1 MIGTKLGPYEIT
13 EEIGKGGM
21 ATVYRAYQPSM
32 DRHVAVK
39 VIRASMLG
47 DSVGRDRFTRE
58 AKLVAKLEHPHLLP
72 VYDFDG
78 AHDPPYI
85 VMRFLEGGTLK
96 QVMDAD
102 PLPPEELL
110 YMLRQVATA
119 LDYAHRQGVVHRDL
133 KPSNIMIDREG
144 NAFVADFGIARVTDA
159 AKDLTGTG
167 NVIGTPGYMAPEQAR
182 GKAEVDGRAD
192 VYSLGVIAFE
202 LLAGRGPYD
211 RESAVDE
218 LMAHLQ
224 EPVPDITEFNAEL
237 SPEVN
242 EVSQRA
248 LAKEREARY
257 ATSGEFIDDLA
268 KALHKQAAGSPSQL
282 RTLTQTFAAEQIAAM
297 DAGSEEVQT
306 PSDVQRQMT
315 ALYMDVGDFA
325 ELLYESDETD
335 AVQRQIDRL
344 WHAFEGIARDQG
356 GVLES
361 RTGEAGLMMWGRAET
376 SESDPEQAIRAALKM
391 KETVIAQ
398 ANKRWGETEE
408 EPPFRAAI
416 TTGPV
421 LLTREESG
429 DTTAS
434 GATITLAGR
443 LKESAPPGEVLIS
456 YDTYTQVRGV
466 FVVGQLPPVRMRGR
480 TDPLEVYQ
488 VLEAKPR
495 AFRQQVRGIEGVETK
510 MIGREPEL
518 KILQDALTLTM
529 EDGETQVVTV
539 VGEAGVGKSRL
550 LYEFFAW
557 VQLMEETVWF
567 FEARATQPSIL
578 QPYSLTRDLFS
589 FRFGILDNDP
599 LSVVHEKF
607 KKGIAGF
614 LNGDSKKVAPM
625 IGQLVGFDFSDS
637 AIVQTKLEDPESFHR
652 EALGYLGE
660 FFLTAT
666 NTNPVLIQV
675 EDIHWADER
684 SLDLLNGL
692 ARENTEIPLF
702 IIYMTRPGL
711 YDRRPSWGEGQDF
724 HARLTL
730 NPLSRLD
737 SRRLVREMLKRVDKV
752 PTELRNLIIDRA
764 EGNPFYM
771 EELIKPLIDDGVI
784 IKGDDE
790 WKIEMD
796 RLNPDRVPGTLVGVL
811 QSRLDSFP
819 AGQRALMQRA
829 SVVGRIFWESAVAHL
844 SEVEGTTAGAVAS
857 MLNNLRKREMV
868 FKREESAFEG
878 TAEYGFRHAILRDVV
893 YDTIVPRQ
901 RRAYHKQVA
910 EWLIQA
916 GKDRLDEYN
925 LLIAEH
931 YERADERALASEYTA
946 RAAQVAGLRGTI
958 DESVN
963 VATRALAL
971 LEGIDAP
978 EQRMELQ
985 MQIGGAYAFK
995 GAYDE
1000 AVSQFEPAL
1009 EIAREL
1015 GDRSTEAKALAEL
1028 GRVIGVW
1035 QNNNEA
1041 GLGYFDQAL
1050 EIARELDDKPALIF
1064 ILRQLGNL
1072 GNGMGEFE
1080 QAKAYLEESLE
1091 LATELEDR
1099 FSQTVAINSIG
1110 LTAAAEGDLDEALDW
1125 YNKGLASAEALGNRS
1140 VSAMLIVNSAD
1151 AHNLLGNLDEALRV
1165 GKRALALS
1173 KEVGSDYLI
1182 AGTHWT
1188 IGSVL
1193 ISKGDLKAAREHLDE
1208 SLRLNQAMGSPE
1220 GMAVLIADYAR
1231 LRALDG
1237 ELTKAIEW
1245 IGLTRSH
1252 PAARN
1257 YASIYLKK
1265 TLKEVRGEL
1274 PDDEVEAAL
1283 ERGAKLEL
1291 KEVVAEL
1298 LGEVNAPA
1306 SPS

>member
-1 MIGTKLGPYEIT
+1 VIGTKLGPYEIT

-32 DRHVAVK
+32 DRHVAIK

-96 QVMDAD
+96 QVMEAD
-102 PLPPEELL
+102 PLPPEEML

-119 LDYAHRQGVVHRDL
+119 LDYAHRQEVVHRDL
-133 KPSNIMIDREG
+133 KPTNIMIDREG

-182 GKAEVDGRAD
+182 GKSEVDGRAD

-237 SPEVN
+237 GSEVN
-242 EVSQRA
+242 QVVQKS
-248 LAKEREARY
+248 LAKEREERY
-257 ATSGEFIDDLA
+257 ETSGKFIDALA
-268 KALHKQAAGSPSQL
+268 KALHKRAAGSPSQL
-282 RTLTQTFAAEQIAAM
+282 RSLTQSFAAEQIAAM

-315 ALYMDVGDFA
+315 ALFMDVSDFA

-335 AVQRQIDRL
+335 AVQREIDRL
-344 WHAFEGIARDQG
+344 WHAFEGIAQDQG

-361 RTGEAGLMMWGRAET
+361 RTGEAGLLMWGRAET

-398 ANKRWGETEE
+398 AEKRWGETEE
-408 EPPFRAAI
+408 EPPFKAAI

-421 LLTREESG
+421 LLTREKSG

-434 GATITLAGR
+434 GATITLASR

-456 YDTYTQVRGV
+456 HDTYTQVRGV
-466 FVVGQLPPVRMRGR
+466 FTVGQLPPVRMRGR
-480 TDPLEVYQ
+480 SDPLEVYQ
-488 VLEAKPR
+488 VLEARPR
-495 AFRQQVRGIEGVETK
+495 AFRQQARGIEGVETK

-557 VQLMEETVWF
+557 VQLMAETVWF
-567 FEARATQPSIL
+567 FEARATQPSML

-607 KKGIAGF
+607 EEGIAGF
-614 LNGDSKKVAPM
+614 LNGDSNHIAPM
-625 IGQLVGFDFSDS
+625 IGQLVGFDFSGS
-637 AIVQTKLEDPESFHR
+637 TIVQPKLEDPESFHR

-666 NTNPVLIQV
+666 KTNPVLIQV

-702 IIYMTRPGL
+702 IIYMARPGL
-711 YDRRPSWGEGQDF
+711 YDRRPSWGEGQEF

-730 NPLSRLD
+730 NALSRLD

-752 PTELRNLIIDRA
+752 PTDLRNLIIDRA

-771 EELIKPLIDDGVI
+771 EELIKTLIDDGVI

-790 WKIEMD
+790 WTIEME

-819 AGQRALMQRA
+819 AGQRTLMQRA
-829 SVVGRIFWESAVAHL
+829 SVIGRIFWESALAHL
-844 SEVEGTTAGAVAS
+844 SENEGTTAGAVAS
-857 MLNNLRKREMV
+857 MLNDLRRREMV

-901 RRAYHKQVA
+901 RREYHKQVA
-910 EWLIQA
+910 EWLIEA
-916 GKDRLDEYN
+916 GRDRLDEYN

-931 YERADERALASEYTA
+931 FERAEERVLASEYTA
-946 RAAQVAGLRGTI
+946 KAAGVAAVRGTI
-958 DESVN
+958 DESIE

-971 LEGIDAP
+971 LEGVDAP
-978 EQRMELQ
+978 EPRMALQ
-985 MQIGGAYAFK
+985 FQLGGQYGIK
-995 GAYDE
+995 GNYE
-1000 AVSQFEPAL
+1000 AALAQFEPAL
-1009 EIAREL
+1009 ATAREL
-1015 GDRSTEAKALAEL
+1015 GDRAAEAQALSEL
-1028 GRVIGVW
+1028 GRVKGTW
-1035 QNNNEA
+1035 QQEYES
-1041 GLGYFDQAL
+1041 GKKYLDQAM
-1050 EIARELDDKPALIF
+1050 EIAVELDDKSRQMF

-1072 GNGMGEFE
+1072 GFGTGEFE
-1080 QAKAYLEESLE
+1080 QSLVYLEQSLA
-1091 LATELEDR
+1091 L
-1099 FSQTVAINSIG
+1099 
-1110 LTAAAEGDLDEALDW
+1110 AEGLKDLEAHANALNSLGLISTGLGRYEEAADW
-1125 YNKGLASAEALGNRS
+1125 YARGMSIAEELGDRTII
-1140 VSAMLIVNSAD
+1140 AMIT
-1151 AHNLLGNLDEALRV
+1151 GNLGFNLMFLGDLEGSKRDA
-1165 GKRALALS
+1165 KRAVQMARD
-1173 KEVGSDYLI
+1173 VGSDYLLSG
-1182 AGTHWT
+1182 A
-1188 IGSVL
+1188 L
-1193 ISKGDLKAAREHLDE
+1193 AAVARSMIKEGNSEDAVELLDE
-1208 SLRLNQAMGSPE
+1208 SLRTSGVMRSPAFQAFT
-1220 GMAVLIADYAR
+1220 LADYAR
-1231 LRALDG
+1231 IRAIEG
-1237 ELTKAIEW
+1237 ETEKGLEW
-1245 IGLTRSH
+1245 IGLAKSYPGNEYWPRLYFEMVTDE
-1252 PAARN
+1252 
-1257 YASIYLKK
+1257 I
-1265 TLKEVRGEL
+1265 RGDL
-1274 PDDEVEAAL
+1274 SDTEVEAAF
-1283 ERGAKLEL
+1283 ERGSKLNLE
-1291 KEVVAEL
+1291 EVVAEL
-1298 LGEVNAPA
+1298 LGETEA
-1306 SPS
+1306 

>member
-39 VIRASMLG
+39 VIRASILG

-102 PLPPEELL
+102 RLPPEEML
-110 YMLRQVATA
+110 YTLRQVATA
-119 LDYAHRQGVVHRDL
+119 LDYAHRQEVVHRDL

-182 GKAEVDGRAD
+182 GMDGVDGRAD

-211 RESAVDE
+211 RDSAVEE

-224 EPVPDITEFNAEL
+224 EPVPDITEMNSEL
-237 SPEVN
+237 GPEVN
-242 EVSQRA
+242 EVVQKA
-248 LAKEREARY
+248 LAKDRDDRY
-257 ATSGEFIDDLA
+257 STSGEFIDELG
-268 KALHKQAAGSPSQL
+268 KALHKQATGSPSQL
-282 RTLTQTFAAEQIAAM
+282 RNLTQSFAAEQIAAM

-315 ALYMDVGDFA
+315 ALYMDVSDFA
-325 ELLYESDETD
+325 ELLYESEETD
-335 AVQRQIDRL
+335 AVQRDIDRL
-344 WHAFEGIARDQG
+344 WHAFEGIAEDHG
-356 GVLES
+356 GKLES
-361 RTGEAGLMMWGRAET
+361 RTGEAGLIIWGRAET
-376 SESDPEQAIRAALKM
+376 NESDPEQAIRAALQM
-391 KETVIAQ
+391 KETIVTQ
-398 ANKRWGETEE
+398 AEKRWGESEE
-408 EPPFRAAI
+408 ELPFKAAI

-421 LLTREESG
+421 LLTRERSG
-429 DTTAS
+429 DTKAS

-443 LKESAPPGEVLIS
+443 LKEAAPPGELMIS
-456 YDTYTQVRGV
+456 HDTYTQVRGV
-466 FVVGQLPPVRMRGR
+466 FTVGQLPPVRMRGR
-480 TDPLEVYQ
+480 SEPLEVYQ
-488 VLEAKPR
+488 VLEARPR
-495 AFRQQVRGIEGVETK
+495 AFRQQARGIEGVETK

-557 VQLMEETVWF
+557 VQLMQETVWF
-567 FEARATQPSIL
+567 FEARATQPSML

-599 LSVVHEKF
+599 LPVVHQKF
-607 KKGIAGF
+607 EEGIAGF
-614 LNGDSKKVAPM
+614 MNGDTNNVAPM

-637 AIVQTKLEDPESFHR
+637 TIVQPKMEDPESFHR

-666 NTNPVLIQV
+666 KTNPVLIQV

-702 IIYMTRPGL
+702 IIYMARPGL
-711 YDRRPSWGEGQDF
+711 YDRRPSWGEGQEF
-724 HARLTL
+724 HARLAL

-752 PTELRNLIIDRA
+752 PTELRNLIIERA
-764 EGNPFYM
+764 EGNPYYM
-771 EELIKPLIDDGVI
+771 EELIKTLIDDGVI

-790 WKIEMD
+790 WTIEMD

-844 SEVEGTTAGAVAS
+844 SVKEGTTAGVVAS
-857 MLNNLRKREMV
+857 MLNDLRRREMV
-868 FKREESAFEG
+868 FKREEAAFEG

-901 RRAYHKQVA
+901 RREYHKQVA
-910 EWLIQA
+910 EWLIKA

-931 YERADERALASEYTA
+931 FERAEEMALASEYTS
-946 RAAQVAGLRGTI
+946 RAAQVAAIRGTI
-958 DESVN
+958 DESIA
-963 VATRALAL
+963 VASRALAL
-971 LEGIDAP
+971 LEGVDAP
-978 EQRMELQ
+978 EQRMALQ
-985 MQIGGAYAFK
+985 FQLGEQYGIK
-995 GAYDE
+995 GNYD
-1000 AVSQFEPAL
+1000 AALAQFEPAL
-1009 EIAREL
+1009 ATAREL
-1015 GDRSTEAKALAEL
+1015 GDRAAEAQALSEL
-1028 GRVIGVW
+1028 GRVKGTW
-1035 QNNNEA
+1035 QAEYEP
-1041 GLGYFDQAL
+1041 GQKYLDQAM
-1050 EIARELDDKPALIF
+1050 EIAVELDDKPIQMF
-1064 ILRQLGNL
+1064 VLRQLGNL
-1072 GNGMGEFE
+1072 GFGIGELE
-1080 QAKAYLEESLE
+1080 QSLEYLEQSLALAEELGDKESQANAL
-1091 LATELEDR
+1091 
-1099 FSQTVAINSIG
+1099 NSLG
-1110 LTAAAEGDLDEALDW
+1110 LTA
-1125 YNKGLASAEALGNRS
+1125 SALGQYEEAKEWYSRGMTIAEELGDRTITAMITGNDGFASMMLGDQERS
-1140 VSAMLIVNSAD
+1140 KQS
-1151 AHNLLGNLDEALRV
+1151 ALRAAQMA
-1165 GKRALALS
+1165 RD
-1173 KEVGSDYLI
+1173 VGSDYLL
-1182 AGTHWT
+1182 AGALA
-1188 IGSVL
+1188 GVARSL
-1193 ISKGDLKAAREHLDE
+1193 ITEGNPEDAVELLDE
-1208 SLRLNQAMGSPE
+1208 SLRISGAMRSDSFQAFTLTE
-1220 GMAVLIADYAR
+1220 YAR
-1231 LRALDG
+1231 IRAIEG
-1237 ELTKAIEW
+1237 EAVRGLEW
-1245 IGLTRSH
+1245 IGLAKSYPGNEYWPRLYFERVTEE
-1252 PAARN
+1252 
-1257 YASIYLKK
+1257 I
-1265 TLKEVRGEL
+1265 RGDL
-1274 PDDEVEAAL
+1274 NDEQVEAAF
-1283 ERGAKLEL
+1283 ERAAEL
-1291 KEVVAEL
+1291 DLKVVVAEL
-1298 LGEVNAPA
+1298 LGETVDEDE
-1306 SPS
+1306 

>member
-58 AKLVAKLEHPHLLP
+58 AKLIAKLEHPHLQP

-102 PLPPEELL
+102 PLPPEEML

-119 LDYAHRQGVVHRDL
+119 LDYAHRQELVHRDL
-133 KPSNIMIDREG
+133 KPSNVMIDREG

-182 GKAEVDGRAD
+182 GKSEIDGRAD

-211 RESAVDE
+211 RESAMDE

-224 EPVPDITEFNAEL
+224 EPVPDITEVNAEL

-242 EVSQRA
+242 VVVQKA
-248 LAKEREARY
+248 LAKDREDRY
-257 ATSGEFIDDLA
+257 TTSGVFIEELA

-282 RTLTQTFAAEQIAAM
+282 RNLTQSFAAEQIAAI
-297 DAGSEEVQT
+297 DAGSEEVHT
-306 PSDVQRQMT
+306 PTDVQRQMT
-315 ALYMDVGDFA
+315 ALYMDVSDFA
-325 ELLYESDETD
+325 ELLYESEETD
-335 AVQRQIDRL
+335 AVQRDIDRL
-344 WHAFEGIARDQG
+344 RHAFEGIAEDHG
-356 GVLES
+356 GMLES
-361 RTGEAGLMMWGRAET
+361 RTGESGLMMWGRAET
-376 SESDPEQAIRAALKM
+376 NESDPEQAIRAALQM
-391 KETVIAQ
+391 KETIVNQ
-398 ANKRWGETEE
+398 TEKRWGETEE
-408 EPPFRAAI
+408 EPPFKAAI

-421 LLTREESG
+421 LLTRENSG

-456 YDTYTQVRGV
+456 HDTYTQVRGV
-466 FVVGQLPPVRMRGR
+466 FTVGKLPPVRMRGR
-480 TDPLEVYQ
+480 AEPLEVYQ
-488 VLEAKPR
+488 VLEARPR
-495 AFRQQVRGIEGVETK
+495 AFRQQARGIEGVETK

-550 LYEFFAW
+550 LYEFFSW
-557 VQLMEETVWF
+557 VQLMQETVWF

-599 LSVVHEKF
+599 LPVVHEKF
-607 KKGIAGF
+607 EEGIAGF
-614 LNGDSKKVAPM
+614 MNGDSKNVAPM

-637 AIVQTKLEDPESFHR
+637 TIVQPKLEDPESFHR

-666 NTNPVLIQV
+666 KTNPVLIQV
-675 EDIHWADER
+675 EDIRWADER
-684 SLDLLNGL
+684 SLDLLNGP
-692 ARENTEIPLF
+692 ARENTGIPLF
-702 IIYMTRPGL
+702 IIYMARPGL
-711 YDRRPSWGEGQDF
+711 YDRRPSWGEGQEF

-730 NPLSRLD
+730 NALSRLD

-752 PTELRNLIIDRA
+752 PTDLRNLIIDRA

-771 EELIKPLIDDGVI
+771 EELIKTLIDDGVI
-784 IKGDDE
+784 IKGDGE
-790 WKIEMD
+790 WTVEMD

-819 AGQRALMQRA
+819 AGQRSLMQRA

-844 SEVEGTTAGAVAS
+844 SEKEGTIAGAVAS
-857 MLNNLRKREMV
+857 MLNDLRRREMV

-901 RRAYHKQVA
+901 RREYHKQVA
-910 EWLIQA
+910 EWLIEA

-931 YERADERALASEYTA
+931 YERAEEKVLASEYTA
-946 RAAQVAGLRGTI
+946 RAAQVASVRGTI
-958 DESVN
+958 DESIK
-963 VATRALAL
+963 VASRALAL
-971 LEGIDAP
+971 QFVLGGQYGIKGNYDAA
-978 EQRMELQ
+978 L
-985 MQIGGAYAFK
+985 A
-995 GAYDE
+995 
-1000 AVSQFEPAL
+1000 QFEPAL
-1009 EIAREL
+1009 ATAREL
-1015 GDRSTEAKALAEL
+1015 GDRAAEAQALAEL
-1028 GRVIGVW
+1028 GRVKGTW
-1035 QNNNEA
+1035 QQEYEPGQKYLDEA
-1041 GLGYFDQAL
+1041 MV
-1050 EIARELDDKPALIF
+1050 IAIELDDNLRLMF
-1064 ILRQLGNL
+1064 ILRQLGNF
-1072 GNGMGEFE
+1072 GFGTGELE
-1080 QAKAYLEESLE
+1080 QSPEYLEQSLALAEELGDQESQANAL
-1091 LATELEDR
+1091 
-1099 FSQTVAINSIG
+1099 NSLG
-1110 LTAAAEGDLDEALDW
+1110 LTGTSLGQYEEAKEW
-1125 YNKGLASAEALGNRS
+1125 FARGLAIAEEQGDRTITAMIIGNAGFT
-1140 VSAMLIVNSAD
+1140 AMLLGDFEASKSA
-1151 AHNLLGNLDEALRV
+1151 ALRAAQMA
-1165 GKRALALS
+1165 R
-1173 KEVGSDYLI
+1173 EVGSDYLLSG
-1182 AGTHWT
+1182 ALTG
-1188 IGSVL
+1188 V
-1193 ISKGDLKAAREHLDE
+1193 ARSMIREGNPEDAVELLDE
-1208 SLRLNQAMGSPE
+1208 SLRIAGAMEADAFQAYTLAE
-1220 GMAVLIADYAR
+1220 YAR
-1231 LRALDG
+1231 IRAIEG
-1237 ELTKAIEW
+1237 EAEKGLEW
-1245 IGLTRSH
+1245 IGLAKSYPGNEYWPRLYFERVTDE
-1252 PAARN
+1252 
-1257 YASIYLKK
+1257 I
-1265 TLKEVRGEL
+1265 RGDL
-1274 PDDEVEAAL
+1274 TDKQVEAAFV
-1283 ERGAKLEL
+1283 RGSDLDL
-1291 KEVVAEL
+1291 KVVVAEL
-1298 LGEVNAPA
+1298 LGDVESEAA
-1306 SPS
+1306 

>member
-1 MIGTKLGPYEIT
+1 MIGSKLGPYEIT

-47 DSVGRDRFTRE
+47 DSIGRDRFTRE
-58 AKLVAKLEHPHLLP
+58 AKLIAKLEHPHLLP

-102 PLPPEELL
+102 PLPPEEML

-119 LDYAHRQGVVHRDL
+119 LDYAHRQEVVHRDL
-133 KPSNIMIDREG
+133 KPSNVMIDREG

-182 GKAEVDGRAD
+182 GKREVDGRAD

-224 EPVPDITEFNAEL
+224 EPVPDISEYNADL

-242 EVSQRA
+242 DVVHKS
-248 LAKEREARY
+248 LAKDPDERY
-257 ATSGEFIDDLA
+257 STTGEFIDELA

-282 RTLTQTFAAEQIAAM
+282 RSLTQSFAAEQIAAI
-297 DAGSEEVQT
+297 DAGPEEAKT
-306 PSDVQRQMT
+306 PTDVQRQMT
-315 ALYMDVGDFA
+315 ALYMDVSDFA
-325 ELLYESDETD
+325 ELLYESEETD
-335 AVQRQIDRL
+335 AVQRDIDRL
-344 WHAFEGIARDQG
+344 WHTFEGIAEGYG

-361 RTGEAGLMMWGRAET
+361 RTGEAGLMIWGRDET
-376 SESDPEQAIRAALKM
+376 HESDPEQAINAALKM
-391 KETVIAQ
+391 KEAVVAQ
-398 ANKRWGETEE
+398 AENRWSDTDE
-408 EPPFRAAI
+408 EPPFKAAI

-421 LLTREESG
+421 LLTREKTG

-443 LKESAPPGEVLIS
+443 LKESAPPGEVMIS
-456 YDTYTQVRGV
+456 HDTYARVRGV
-466 FVVGQLPPVRMRGR
+466 FTLGQLPPVRMRGR
-480 TDPLEVYQ
+480 SEPLEVYQ
-488 VLEAKPR
+488 VIQAKPR
-495 AFRQQVRGIEGVETK
+495 VFRQQTRGIEGVETK

-529 EDGETQVVTV
+529 EDAETQVVTV
-539 VGEAGVGKSRL
+539 VGDAGVGKSRL

-557 VQLMEETVWF
+557 VELMEETVWF
-567 FEARATQPSIL
+567 FEARATQPSML

-589 FRFGILDNDP
+589 FRFEILDNDP
-599 LSVVHEKF
+599 LPVVHEKF
-607 KKGIAGF
+607 EKGIQGF
-614 LNGDSKKVAPM
+614 LDGDSMNVAPM

-637 AIVQTKLEDPESFHR
+637 TIVQPKLEDPESFHR

-660 FFLTAT
+660 FFLTASK
-666 NTNPVLIQV
+666 TNPVLIQV

-702 IIYMTRPGL
+702 IIYMARPGL
-711 YDRRPSWGEGQDF
+711 YDRRPSWGEGQEF

-737 SRRLVREMLKRVDKV
+737 SRRLVREMLKRVNKV
-752 PTELRNLIIDRA
+752 PSELRDLIIDRA

-771 EELIKPLIDDGVI
+771 EELIKALIDDGVI

-790 WKIEMD
+790 WDVEME
-796 RLNPDRVPGTLVGVL
+796 RLNPDRVPGSLVGVL

-829 SVVGRIFWESAVAHL
+829 SVVGRIFWESAVANL
-844 SEVEGTTAGAVAS
+844 SEKEGTTAGAVAS
-857 MLNNLRKREMV
+857 MLNDLRRREMV

-901 RRAYHKQVA
+901 RREYHKQVA
-910 EWLIQA
+910 EWLIES

-931 YERADERALASEYTA
+931 FERAEERVLASEYTA
-946 RAAQVAGLRGTI
+946 RAAQVASIRGTL
-958 DESVN
+958 DESIK

-971 LEGIDAP
+971 LEGVDAP
-978 EQRMELQ
+978 GPRMALQFQLGEQYGL
-985 MQIGGAYAFK
+985 K
-995 GAYDE
+995 GNYD
-1000 AVSQFEPAL
+1000 AALSQFEPAL
-1009 EIAREL
+1009 ATAREI
-1015 GDRSTEAKALAEL
+1015 GDRASEAQALGEL
-1028 GRVIGVW
+1028 GRVKGTW
-1035 QNNNEA
+1035 QADYEA
-1041 GLGYFDQAL
+1041 GQEYLDQAM
-1050 EIARELDDKPALIF
+1050 EIAVELDDKPRQIF

-1072 GNGMGEFE
+1072 GFGTGDLE
-1080 QAKAYLEESLE
+1080 QSLEYLEQSLALAEELGDLESQANAL
-1091 LATELEDR
+1091 
-1099 FSQTVAINSIG
+1099 NSMG
-1110 LTAAAEGDLDEALDW
+1110 LTATAMGRNKESMEWYAQGLPIAEQLGDRAIIAMLTGNNAYAELNVGDLE
-1125 YNKGLASAEALGNRS
+1125 R
-1140 VSAMLIVNSAD
+1140 
-1151 AHNLLGNLDEALRV
+1151 
-1165 GKRALALS
+1165 GKRDSQRAMQMARD
-1173 KEVGSDYLI
+1173 VGSDYLLTG
-1182 AGTHWT
+1182 ALTN
-1188 IGSVL
+1188 V
-1193 ISKGDLKAAREHLDE
+1193 ARAMITEGNSEEAVRLLDE
-1208 SLRLNQAMGSPE
+1208 SIRISGEMGSYVFQAYTLVE
-1220 GMAVLIADYAR
+1220 YAR
-1231 LRALDG
+1231 IRAREG
-1237 ELTKAIEW
+1237 EAEKGLEW
-1245 IGLTRSH
+1245 IGLAKSYPGNEHWPRLYFEKVT
-1252 PAARN
+1252 N
-1257 YASIYLKK
+1257 EIQGDL
-1265 TLKEVRGEL
+1265 T
-1274 PDDEVEAAL
+1274 DDEVGAAFD
-1283 ERGAKLEL
+1283 RGAKLEL
-1291 KEVVAEL
+1291 EEVVAEL
-1298 LGEVNAPA
+1298 LGETQAEA
-1306 SPS
+1306 T